1 MAALHPFLVGNRSPN
16 PWPWR
21 IIRPTKTAARPS
33 LKEFYWTG
41 SNMVLKMCS
50 NKIHTRFFAMTSFLF
65 KDVNSIQRVLS
76 LPVFV
81 LSMFHCF
88 FGGNQQDI
96 IFAYIFALHQHSV
109 ECLPTVNP
117 ASWWSPAT
125 QLSTLTGSTRA
136 TWCGAFWALI
146 SARFGAVRFGAAGGW
161 WEKNPTTIDL
171 RDNIQLTSHLW
182 QRNNHLSN

>member
-88 FGGNQQDI
+88 FWGKSARYHFCI
-96 IFAYIFALHQHSV
+96 HFCIA
-109 ECLPTVNP
+109 PT
-117 ASWWSPAT
+117 
-125 QLSTLTGSTRA
+125 LSGMPSHGESCFLVVTRHP
-136 TWCGAFWALI
+136 TEHPHWFHESYMVWGVLGLDFGTFWCGAVWCSWRLM
-146 SARFGAVRFGAAGGW
+146 RK
-161 WEKNPTTIDL
+161 EP
-171 RDNIQLTSHLW
+171 
-182 QRNNHLSN
+182 NNHWSKR